1 LNILLK
7 QSLPVGNFLKMF
19 CGSDSPAKSTKI
31 GTGHLPVLLREV
43 LGVFTPRENKSY
55 LDATFGGGGHS
66 RALLDLAPPVSI
78 VAIDCDPEAVQ
89 RAKVLSESYPG
100 RFRFY
105 DLNFCDMD
113 QIEEI
118 QFDGVFFDYGVSS
131 FHFDQPERGFSF
143 RSDGPV
149 DMRINPRVGQTAA
162 EFLETASKDELI
174 QAIKVYGEESAWKS
188 IVDAIL
194 KARGTEL
201 LSNTKSLAELISN
214 TIPTP
219 VRSRSKLN
227 PATKTF
233 QGLRIAVNRELDVIE
248 TALPKAFD
256 LLAPDG
262 VLAAISFHSLEDR
275 IVKRFFRK
283 LCGQPLDRN
292 DSTPQ
297 QMRSVVAEP
306 LTRKPIT
313 ATQEEIAQNPRSRSA
328 KLRAVRKLVGLT

>member
-1 LNILLK
+1 
-7 QSLPVGNFLKMF
+7 MF
-19 CGSDSPAKSTKI
+19 CGSDSSAKITKI

-43 LGVFTPRENKSY
+43 LGLFTPTENKRF

-66 RALLDLAPPVSI
+66 QALLDSAPSVSL
-78 VAIDCDPEAVQ
+78 VAIDCDPEAVG
-89 RAKVLSESYPG
+89 RAKALSKAHPG

-105 DLNFCDMD
+105 DLNFSDIDC
-113 QIEEI
+113 IEES
-118 QFDGVFFDYGVSS
+118 QFDGVLFDYGVSS
-131 FHFDQPERGFSF
+131 FHFDQPWRGFSF
-143 RSDGPV
+143 RLNASA

-162 EFLETASKDELI
+162 EFLETASKDQLI
-174 QAIKVYGEESAWKS
+174 QAIKIYGEEPAWKS

-194 KARGTEL
+194 SARGTEQ

-214 TIPTP
+214 TIPSP
-219 VRSRSKLN
+219 VRRRSKLN

-233 QGLRIAVNRELDVIE
+233 QGLRIAINRELDVIE

-283 LCGQPLDRN
+283 LCGQPLDRT

-306 LTRKPIT
+306 LTRKPIM
-313 ATQEEIAQNPRSRSA
+313 ATQEEISQNPRSRSA
-328 KLRAVRKLVGLT
+328 KLRAVRKLIGLT